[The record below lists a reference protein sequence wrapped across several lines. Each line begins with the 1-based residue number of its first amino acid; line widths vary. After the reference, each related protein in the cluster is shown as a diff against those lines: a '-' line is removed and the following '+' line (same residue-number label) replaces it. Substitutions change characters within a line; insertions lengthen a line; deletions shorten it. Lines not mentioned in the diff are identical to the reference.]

1 MELNKIEIV
10 VKKYFE
16 GETSVEEEKEL
27 RKYFAS
33 TDVASHLMQYKSIF
47 GYFSYAAAQESQ
59 QELAAL
65 PKLQYRKRFKLW
77 LPIAASVFV
86 LLSAGIFAYAD
97 WDVTKQDLGTCENPE
112 EAMKATQK
120 ALAMLSGHI
129 NVGIESVMSLKQ
141 YEDSKKL
148 IFKQ

>member
-10 VKKYFE
+10 VKKYFD

-33 TDVASHLMQYKSIF
+33 TDVAAHIMQYKSIF
-47 GYFSYAAAQESQ
+47 GYFSYAASQESK

-65 PKLQYRKRFKLW
+65 PKLQYKKRSKLW
-77 LPIAASVFV
+77 FPIAASVFV
-86 LLSAGIFAYAD
+86 LLSVGMYVYVD
-97 WDVTKQDLGTCENPE
+97 RDVSQQDLGTCDNPE
-112 EAMKATQK
+112 EAMKETQR
-120 ALAMLSGHI
+120 ALAILSGHV
-129 NVGIESVMSLKQ
+129 NVGIESVMSLEQ